1 MGCQLIRLSATH
13 KAISRINDFQFI
25 SICISHS
32 VAFPLSNETVTGT
45 CKISKRFSPE
55 KQHRILPPA
64 NGCISNGTRYGCKA
78 RWTWIEL
85 GYPVMLS
92 HILERRRFNSL
103 RASYLGD
110 KRSRDRY
117 NVELILRCI
126 GLCFSYHLY
135 LLSRSDQQ
143 LIQRIPAGL
152 SSTVV
157 ALF

>member
-1 MGCQLIRLSATH
+1 
-13 KAISRINDFQFI
+13 
-25 SICISHS
+25 
-32 VAFPLSNETVTGT
+32 
-45 CKISKRFSPE
+45 
-55 KQHRILPPA
+55 
-64 NGCISNGTRYGCKA
+64 
-78 RWTWIEL
+78 
-85 GYPVMLS
+85 MLS

-103 RASYLGD
+103 RASSLGD

-157 ALF
+157 ALLGQARKDWGGRGGRAFLPPRPNPLAAHYARRSRYPSAADLKEGLLAG